1 MDWWD
6 NREKELKR
14 ILEKLQDIQNGVK
27 ESKPEVSLP
36 AEEPAKLQG
45 NVSAKTFVDVQ
56 PAVVKAAPTYVAA
69 TLPVKFI
76 TADEFVDP
84 WREHN
89 IQSSIEMTIA
99 YEAPISLSMLTK
111 RVVQSYGIARS
122 GSRIQG
128 HLNTILRKMKLQ
140 TTTQDGIVFYWKKDQ
155 NPDAYVGFRVSGDG
169 ENRRDVRDVPVQE
182 VANAIYTV
190 LHEQI
195 SMGQED
201 LLRETANKLGYT
213 RLGNNVLSALAL
225 GIQYAQAQG
234 GITTGTNGTYVLSNG
249 GTARAEATLQS
260 F

>member
-1 MDWWD
+1 MITSPQYSCIV
-6 NREKELKR
+6 N
-14 ILEKLQDIQNGVK
+14 
-27 ESKPEVSLP
+27 SL
-36 AEEPAKLQG
+36 LI
-45 NVSAKTFVDVQ
+45 
-56 PAVVKAAPTYVAA
+56 VA
-69 TLPVKFI
+69 
-76 TADEFVDP
+76 
-84 WREHN
+84 
-89 IQSSIEMTIA
+89 
-99 YEAPISLSMLTK
+99 SLSMLTK

-128 HLNTILRKMKLQ
+128 HLNTILRKMNPQ
-140 TTTQDGIVFYWKKDQ
+140 TTTQEDTVFFWKKDQ
-155 NPDAYVGFRVSGDG
+155 NPDAYIGFRVSGDG
-169 ENRRDVRDVPVQE
+169 DNRRDVRDVPVQE

-190 LHEQI
+190 LYEQI

-234 GITTGTNGTYVLSNG
+234 GITTGTNGTFVLSNG